1 MRAMSRGQVQV
12 RCQFALVCGLPHW
25 ILQTSTRIDSE
36 LHRLQQQAVERG
48 IPALDKAGR
57 DQDRTINIGLPLVNP
72 HVSSTCAIR

>member
-12 RCQFALVCGLPHW
+12 RCQFTLVCGLPHG
-25 ILQTSTRIDSE
+25 ILQTAASIDSE

-72 HVSSTCAIR
+72 YVAFTRAIW